1 MDVDRMNQVGVASG
15 AGIVYQAGRDVHVHQ
30 VTQAP
35 DVPREGRRGARVTRP
50 RSLRR
55 YRRRVAEAAERLPV
69 VFAPTVRVDVS
80 RVYVPLKAVEAGG
93 DGDAYAGIKRARHA
107 VVLGQPGSGKSMLLR
122 HSMLT
127 WATSGDREQVP
138 VLVDLHRCN
147 GNTASLE
154 RLVVDQFDR
163 DGFPGAERFVERR
176 LRTGTLS
183 VLFDGLD
190 EVNGVERERV
200 AQLLR
205 DFVRRHPRCQVV
217 VTCRTAV
224 YDGDLAPEIGATF
237 RVLELDERLMSGF
250 LRRWPGL
257 EHDAEH
263 LVEALRA
270 NPRIMQLAT
279 SPLLLTMIAYL
290 YGTNAHPGG
299 ALPGSRAAFYQEAT
313 STLLSRL
320 KRTTNRFDGPVKK
333 AVLKHLALL
342 TQDAD
347 RSDRLTV
354 RYDVALD
361 EVTTLLPRLSVAASD
376 ARAVLHEIVDRSGL
390 LLSIDGGER
399 YQFAHLTLQEYLAA
413 EALADDP
420 EGVVRRYRR
429 APAEWRETLLLWC
442 GITAVDVSP
451 VLAAV
456 REVDPI
462 LAFECLAQARVVDG
476 AVADA
481 VTTFARD
488 ALSTADQSV
497 FDPVERMAVRAV
509 INAFSAV
516 ASTPGE
522 RGRREFAYL
531 AWVARTGDFRAHENA
546 RAALAATRL
555 PAAADVLFELG
566 AFHHMA
572 GMGDTAVPTLAL
584 AARKGSTF
592 AVTALYDM
600 ATPSAACALAGLLWD
615 ERRTAWHAAW
625 CLAELIADPEVEAA
639 LADLPAPVEAPGLP
653 WVWEPFREEGAPT
666 TARVMGRVAWLIDH
680 TCEADLLAF
689 PVHMDIGLAVP
700 LLASALREAWHRTP
714 ALAELRERFNGG
726 TPYYDVVIV
735 DATRD
740 ALRTLDEPQA
750 KLRLWDSTPR
760 WLACEVSRHAVFGY
774 RLFRPKDWAEVN
786 VERRFRRFSAVGS
799 MVVLAL
805 LGWFSFNMSVLM
817 LVADVIPTGHAAV
830 GTVAGL
836 VVMVVCGLRAAE
848 FNVTLKNPMRYV
860 MDSDS
865 RHDEFSSSVI
875 TNH

>member
-1 MDVDRMNQVGVASG
+1 MDVDRMNQVGVASES
-15 AGIVYQAGRDVHVHQ
+15 GIVYQAGRDVHVHQ
-30 VTQAP
+30 AAP
-35 DVPREGRRGARVTRP
+35 TPDTSPNGRRGARVARS

-69 VFAPTVRVDVS
+69 VFAPTVQVDVS
-80 RVYVPLKAVEAGG
+80 RVYVPLKAVGAGG
-93 DGDAYAGIKRARHA
+93 DSDAYTGIKRARHA
-107 VVLGQPGSGKSMLLR
+107 VVLGHPGSGKSMLLR
-122 HSMLT
+122 HSMLA
-127 WATSGDREQVP
+127 WAVSGDREQVP

-176 LRTGTLS
+176 LRAGTLS

-190 EVNGVERERV
+190 EVNGAERERV
-200 AQLLR
+200 AQMLR

-224 YDGDLAPEIGATF
+224 YDGDLAPEISATF

-263 LVEALRA
+263 LMEALRA

-342 TQDAD
+342 TQDAV

-361 EVTTLLPRLSVAASD
+361 EVATVLPALSVAASE

-442 GITAVDVSP
+442 GTTAVDVSP

-456 REVDPI
+456 REIDPI
-462 LAFECLAQARVVDG
+462 LAFECLAHARVVDN
-476 AVADA
+476 AVADT
-481 VTTFARD
+481 VTSFARD
-488 ALSTADQSV
+488 ALSAADQSV
-497 FDPVERMAVRAV
+497 FDPVERMAVGAV
-509 INAFSAV
+509 IDAFSAV
-516 ASTPGE
+516 ASAPLD
-522 RGRREFAYL
+522 RGRREFAFL
-531 AWVARTGDFRAHENA
+531 ARVARTGDFRAHENA

-555 PAAADVLFELG
+555 PAAADVLFELR

-584 AARKGSTF
+584 AARKGSTS

-600 ATPSAACALAGLLWD
+600 ATPSAACALVGLLWD
-615 ERRTAWHAAW
+615 ERKTAWQAAW

-639 LADLPAPVEAPGLP
+639 LADLPPPVEAPNLP
-653 WVWEPFREEGAPT
+653 WVWEPFREEGAPI

-680 TCEADLLAF
+680 TREADLLAF
-689 PVHMDIGLAVP
+689 PVNMDVGLAVP
-700 LLASALREAWHRTP
+700 LLASALSEAWRRTP
-714 ALAELRERFNGG
+714 TLAELRGRFNGG

-735 DATRD
+735 DAARD

-760 WLACEVSRHAVFGY
+760 WLACEVIRHAVFGY
-774 RLFRPKDWAEVN
+774 RPFRPKDWADVA
-786 VERRFRRFSAVGS
+786 VERRFRRLSVVGS
-799 MVVLAL
+799 LVALTL
-805 LGWFSFNMSVLM
+805 LGYLSFALSASM
-817 LVADVIPTGHAAV
+817 LLGGYVSAGHTAVEAVVAF
-830 GTVAGL
+830 
-836 VVMVVCGLRAAE
+836 VVMVVCGLSAAHFDRA
-848 FNVTLKNPMRYV
+848 LRNPMQHV
-860 MDSDS
+860 MGIE
-865 RHDEFSSSVI
+865 REHDRSSSSVI
-875 TNH
+875 MNH